1 MTNLW
6 ARLWEHQIL
15 PIINTILSFILRMDI
30 EQLINLAT
38 FKDLEQSPQEQYRTN
53 VIIGISIATAILS
66 SILILFGSIG
76 ILFNVFDNIPS
87 RIITLFAIPISYLL
101 VIITALRF
109 PWQDKIKRL
118 TQLIISSSFIAI
130 AIATFF
136 SGGLFGTPIFGLIVV
151 FITATMLMTY
161 RSVVMLYGLMIIYLF
176 ILLFAE
182 ITQML
187 PSAPAKDLPVQ
198 MIALIAAFTIS
209 FLLITYYKYAIQEAE
224 RKLATLQKEM
234 IRLETQSELTIALTH
249 DLRTPLS
256 ILKSTAYII
265 KKKQEKN
272 KPIDDNIKVID
283 DTANHIN
290 MLIEDLLE
298 LTFLDEKTVL
308 KKRQS
313 IQINTLLQQVIDK
326 LTRLATLKQITLLYP
341 SLDQR
346 EFWIAGNTAQL
357 SRAFENI
364 IENAIHFNVE
374 GGTVTITLQ
383 QIDQNIH
390 IAIADTGIGIA
401 QEHHKR
407 IFERFFKV
415 DSARTIRENEGTGI
429 GLSLA
434 SQIIHIHS
442 GKITVKSTLSEGTMM
457 TVILP
462 IATQAISGRHPMIL
476 SEN

>member
-198 MIALIAAFTIS
+198 MIALITAFTIS